1 MKKIILNSLIA
12 ALVLGSTGVAFAE
25 NDATTTR
32 PGIQPTK
39 AMLEANKLKQQAL
52 KQKIASTT
60 EVKKDLRQKMAST
73 TEAKKELRGKIA
85 STTAEKR
92 DERKELIKKRI
103 ENRFGKMFLRFQATI
118 DRQEAIMTKINDRI
132 AKIKQNGGNTT
143 EAEKY
148 ILEADASL
156 DKAQLALDSLKAT
169 AQNDSQIAST
179 TEISK
184 ETLESMKKT
193 AKDIEKN
200 LRDVHKSLQK
210 TVGVLKGMSQL
221 KNASSTK
228 ETN

>member
-12 ALVLGSTGVAFAE
+12 VLMLGSTGVAFAE

-32 PGIQPTK
+32 PGTQPTK

-52 KQKIASTT
+52 KQKMASTT
-60 EVKKDLRQKMAST
+60 EVKK
-73 TEAKKELRGKIA
+73 ELRAKIA

-118 DRQEAIMTKINDRI
+118 DREKAIMTKINDRI

-148 ILEADASL
+148 VLEASASL

-179 TEISK
+179 TEVSK

-200 LRDVHKSLQK
+200 LRDAHKSLQK